1 MDVIAP
7 DRLREVRTLDDVV
20 KLLADELDWPIAP
33 DDLEDALFDYAP
45 EDVGVPAEQ
54 VPRLRSLR
62 QLRPLTARQPWG
74 IFFVELSGPRL
85 PITPLR
91 RLLRGLVTRKRAS
104 GQRTWALDDLLFFTA
119 TEGGG
124 GVELHLLA
132 FFERDDGQPEIRSLP
147 WNPDHSPRHHLE
159 RLARELLP
167 RLEWPVD
174 EDDADAWRD
183 GWRDAFRLRPGE
195 ALRSASELAERMA
208 EVALDLRDAIGL
220 ELGRED
226 GEGPF
231 TRLREEVAGELW
243 AGVDDD
249 EFADMCAQTLVSG
262 ALTARIVD
270 PVGFGASPVLT
281 AVPLANPFLAAFF
294 EQVHDQVTAIDLEAA
309 GLEGLVA
316 DLRRTNVEAVLDQF
330 GSTATGGDPVIHFY
344 EHFLA
349 AYDPGIRADAGAYFT
364 PKPVVNCIVRLVDD
378 ALRERFGLAEGV
390 ADTGSWREV
399 TERTGTELP
408 GDVDPD
414 TPFVSMLDPATGTGT
429 FLVSWLRQARASF
442 GREVGWAERLREH
455 VLPGMHAFER
465 LLAPYAVAHLK
476 LALEVGGDEEAQA
489 SASILLTDT
498 LEWPDAA
505 PRIAG
510 LDPVAAEGQRAG
522 AVKGH
527 GRPTVVLGNPPY
539 QRVKREDVD
548 GWVVHAEGGRPALM
562 QDVRDVANARTIFSH
577 VASLENRYVYF
588 WRWAIWKALEQSTG
602 APGVVA
608 FITASSWLDGPGFV
622 GLRELARTEGSEL
635 WITDLGGDN
644 RGTDTDENVFDI
656 ETPVA
661 IAVLVRAE
669 PTDEEMPAR
678 VFHRRVRGARAEKL
692 AELAT
697 VRAPDLEPEVWTELP
712 SVVYEPLKPAA
723 GGQEWHALPALTD
736 LLPWQQPGQKLNRKW
751 PIAPDPETLSERWS
765 AFLEDPNEK
774 RRSELFPDKDSG
786 RTVYTQ
792 VGRHPTL
799 ASLPVGAEPERVAA
813 YQYRP
818 FDRQWTF
825 ADPRLA
831 KTDSPSLWQAAS
843 ERQLCLA
850 APTSIPLGSGPAV
863 IAFVAMPDLD
873 VFRGSFGGKNILP
886 LYRDA
891 AAREPNLPAGLL
903 ETIGDILRA
912 TNPECETPTP
922 ENLLGYVY
930 ALLSTPAYQLRFQT
944 ELADRVIRVP
954 LTADPLLFTEAVDLG
969 GELLWL
975 HTFGERFTT
984 ARGGDLPDAG
994 LALVRPIKRLPED
1007 KRDLRYDEATLTLDV
1022 ADGRITGVR
1031 PEVWSL
1037 EVSGWGVV
1045 ARWLEHRTRK
1055 GRGRKSSE
1063 LDDIRPDQWHE
1074 SWTRELLDLL
1084 RALHGSLALQP
1095 TQDDLLAR
1103 ICDGALIAADN
1114 LPTPTA
1120 TERAVPKTIRHGRRT
1135 ASLLEP

>member
-7 DRLREVRTLDDVV
+7 DRLRDVRTLDDVV
-20 KLLADELDWPIAP
+20 ELLADELDWPIAP
-33 DDLEDALFDYAP
+33 DDLEDALFDYEP

-91 RLLRGLVTRKRAS
+91 RLLSGLVTRKRAS

-119 TEGGG
+119 TESGG

-132 FFERDDGQPEIRSLP
+132 FFERDDRQPEIRSLP
-147 WNPDHSPRHHLE
+147 WNPDHSPRQHLE

-167 RLEWPVD
+167 RLEWPGD

-208 EVALDLRDAIGL
+208 KVALDLRDAIGL

-231 TRLREEVAGELW
+231 TRLREEVAAELW
-243 AGVDDD
+243 AGVDDE

-281 AVPLANPFLAAFF
+281 TVPLANPFLAAFF

-330 GSTATGGDPVIHFY
+330 GSTAAGGDPVIHFY

-349 AYDPGIRADAGAYFT
+349 AYDPGIRAAAGAYFT
-364 PKPVVNCIVRLVDD
+364 PEPVVNCIVRLVDD

-429 FLVSWLRQARASF
+429 FLVSWLRRARASF
-442 GREVGWAERLREH
+442 GREMGWTERLREH

-476 LALEVGGDEEAQA
+476 VALEVGGDEEAQA

-522 AVKGH
+522 AVKEH

-635 WITDLGGDN
+635 WIVDLGGDN

-661 IAVLVRAE
+661 ILVLVRAE
-669 PTDEEMPAR
+669 PTDEEAPAR
-678 VFHRRVRGARAEKL
+678 VFHRRVRGTRVEKL

-697 VRAPDLEPEVWTELP
+697 VRAPDLEPEVWAELP
-712 SVVYEPLKPAA
+712 SVVYEPLKPVA
-723 GGQEWHALPALTD
+723 GGQEWQALPALTE
-736 LLPWQQPGQKLNRKW
+736 LLPWQQPGCKLNRTW
-751 PIAPDPETLSERWS
+751 PVAPDPDTLAERWA
-765 AFLEDPNEK
+765 AFLQDPDEE
-774 RRSELFPDKDSG
+774 RRSELFPDPGSG
-786 RTVYTQ
+786 RNIYTQ
-792 VGRHPTL
+792 VAGLPPL
-799 ASLPVGAEPERVAA
+799 AALDEDDEPAA
-813 YQYRP
+813 HARYQWRA

-825 ADPRLA
+825 VDARLA
-831 KTDSPSLWQAAS
+831 GLERPALWRACG
-843 ERQLCLA
+843 ERQLFLA
-850 APTSIPLGSGPAV
+850 APASFRLGLGPAIEASTGV
-863 IAFVAMPDLD
+863 PDMH
-873 VFRGSFGGKNILP
+873 VFRGSFGGKDILP

-903 ETIGDILRA
+903 EAIGDGLRSA
-912 TNPECETPTP
+912 DPECEDPAP
-922 ENLLGYVY
+922 EDLVAYIY
-930 ALLSTPAYQLRFQT
+930 ALLSTPAYQLRFQA

-954 LTADPLLFTEAVDLG
+954 LTSDPLRFIEAVDLG
-969 GELLWL
+969 RELLWL
-975 HTFGERFTT
+975 QTFGERFNR
-984 ARGGDLPDAG
+984 ARGEDLPDAD

-1022 ADGRITGVR
+1022 AGGRITGVR

-1037 EVSGWGVV
+1037 E
-1045 ARWLEHRTRK
+1045 
-1055 GRGRKSSE
+1055 
-1063 LDDIRPDQWHE
+1063 
-1074 SWTRELLDLL
+1074 L
-1084 RALHGSLALQP
+1084 RSAAGLWSLAGSSTGRAMAGVGSPRTLM
-1095 TQDDLLAR
+1095 TSAR
-1103 ICDGALIAADN
+1103 TDGTRPGRVSCLTSCAHY
-1114 LPTPTA
+1114 
-1120 TERAVPKTIRHGRRT
+1120 RAHSRYSPAKTTFSRVSVMVR
-1135 ASLLEP
+1135 